1 MVASSLLFLRILVF
15 PREGVQLFKLDLMKH
30 GARVAAAIELLG
42 ELDGLWQQ
50 EGRRSPADV
59 VLARY
64 YRQRRFIGS
73 KDRREISRQVYGVL
87 RHEAQLEWWLKRS
100 RRVRSPRGMVLGGLV
115 FLDSL
120 SLLEL
125 GGLFNGD
132 LYCPDHLSVEETEWV
147 QANVEQPLLHSD
159 MPESVELNYP
169 GWMQPMLQKVL
180 GDQLAV
186 AMAALNAEASVDLR
200 VNTLKSTRQQVMASL
215 RKEKVEPVPTPFA
228 ADGVRLQKRGALTA
242 MQAFRDGWFE
252 IQDEGSQLVAELV
265 KARPGETGIDFCAG
279 AGGKTLA
286 LSAQME
292 NSGRILACD
301 VAAARLKQ
309 MTPRLGRAGV
319 SIVKTRVLKS
329 ERDSY
334 LEKHVASADWV
345 LLDVPCSGTGLWRR
359 SPDLKRRTSQ
369 RELEEVTKQQHQIAD
384 SAARLVKPGGR
395 LVYATCSILRQE
407 NEDQVDRFLNAYPE
421 FAVQPVSL
429 PTAKD
434 ETAPYLKLFPHQH
447 ETDGFFGAVLVKGE
461 A

>member
-1 MVASSLLFLRILVF
+1 M
-15 PREGVQLFKLDLMKH
+15 FKLDLMKP

-42 ELDGLWQQ
+42 ELNGLWQQ
-50 EGRRSPADV
+50 EARRPPADV

-87 RHEAQLEWWLKRS
+87 RHEAQLEWWLKRAECN
-100 RRVRSPRGMVLGGLV
+100 RSPRGMVLSGLV
-115 FLDSL
+115 FLDQ
-120 SLLEL
+120 LELTDL
-125 GGLFNGD
+125 GGLFDGD
-132 LYCPDHLSVEETEWV
+132 VYCPCPLSSEETDWI
-147 QANVEQPLLHSD
+147 QAHAGQPLLHSD

-169 GWMQPMLQKVL
+169 GWMQPMLQEVL

-200 VNTLKSTRQQVMASL
+200 VNTLKATRQQVMASL
-215 RKEKVEPVPTPFA
+215 RKEGMEPVPTPFA
-228 ADGVRLQKRGALTA
+228 ADGVRLKKRGALTA

-265 KARPGETGIDFCAG
+265 KARPGEMGIDFCAG
-279 AGGKTLA
+279 AGGKTLT
-286 LSAQME
+286 LSARME
-292 NSGRILACD
+292 NRGRILACD
-301 VAAARLKQ
+301 IAAARLKQ

-319 SIVKTRVLKS
+319 SIVKTRILES

-334 LEKHVASADWV
+334 LEQHVASADWV

-369 RELEEVTKQQHQIAD
+369 RELEEVTNQQHQIAN

-407 NEDQVDRFLNAYPE
+407 NEDQVDRFLATHPE

-447 ETDGFFGAVLVKGE
+447 ETDGFFGAVLAKG
-461 A
+461 AV

>member
-1 MVASSLLFLRILVF
+1 
-15 PREGVQLFKLDLMKH
+15 MKP
-30 GARVAAAIELLG
+30 GARVAAAIELLE
-42 ELDGLWQQ
+42 ELDQHWQQ
-50 EGRRSPADV
+50 GGRTPADV
-59 VLARY
+59 ALAQY

-100 RRVRSPRGMVLGGLV
+100 RRVRSPRSMVLGGLV

-169 GWMQPMLQKVL
+169 GWMQPMLQEVL
-180 GDQLAV
+180 GDQLTV

-200 VNTLKSTRQQVMASL
+200 VNTLKATRQQVMASL
-215 RKEKVEPVPTPFA
+215 RKEEMEPVPTPLS
-228 ADGVRLQKRGALTA
+228 ADGVRLNKRGALTA

-252 IQDEGSQLVAELV
+252 IQDEGSQLVAEMV
-265 KARPGETGIDFCAG
+265 KARPGEMGIDFCAG

-286 LSAQME
+286 LSARME
-292 NSGRILACD
+292 NRGRILACD
-301 VAAARLKQ
+301 IAAARLKQ

-319 SIVKTRVLKS
+319 SIVKTRILKS

-334 LEKHVASADWV
+334 LKQHIASADWV
-345 LLDVPCSGTGLWRR
+345 LLDVPCSSTGLWRR

-369 RELEEVTKQQHQIAD
+369 RELEEVTKQQRQIAD
-384 SAARLVKPGGR
+384 NAARLVKPGGR

-407 NEDQVDRFLNAYPE
+407 NEDQVDRFLATHPE
-421 FAVQPVSL
+421 FSAQPVNL

-434 ETAPYLKLFPHQH
+434 ATAPYLRLFPHQH
-447 ETDGFFGAVLVKGE
+447 ETDGFFGAVLVKRG